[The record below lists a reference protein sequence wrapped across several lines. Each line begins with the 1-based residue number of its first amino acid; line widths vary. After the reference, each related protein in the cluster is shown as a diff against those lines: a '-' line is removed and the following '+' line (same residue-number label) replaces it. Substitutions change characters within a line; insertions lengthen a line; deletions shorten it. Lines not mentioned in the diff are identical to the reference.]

1 MLCFYAAFA
10 QTAALKISGRIR
22 DAKNNPV
29 TQITV
34 YLLRSADS
42 SLIKFSVPDKNGGF
56 EFGGLSAE
64 SYLIVVTGIGYKKL
78 TTGPYQIKG
87 TGSTVI
93 GNLQVVSGV
102 NALKEVEIVAEK
114 QFIENKP
121 GKKILNVQY
130 SVVAIG
136 SNALEIL
143 KQAAGVKVNGDNTIS
158 LNGKNNVL
166 VLIDNRPTYMQPDAL
181 VDMLQG
187 MQSSSIDQIEL
198 ISNPGANY
206 DADSAGGVIN
216 IKLKKNKNYGTNGTL
231 TGTIGARQLTD
242 DYGSRLWA
250 SSGITFNNRT
260 KNMNVFGN
268 YSYSYIP
275 YNRILVTDRFVSFN
289 NKVTE
294 IKENYFSDQTKNL
307 NAYRLGADY
316 YLTPKQIIAFFVNG
330 STSNFILH
338 KNTQTGI
345 YNSGFSDST
354 ITTTSRLDSKA
365 SQIAVDLN
373 YKGSINK
380 ASDLSVDMDYFSF
393 DRTPLENISSNYFYS
408 ATQQLYRTLNIQN
421 TFPSNYKVYT
431 FNSNYDLVLSPTA
444 NLTATAKMVFVKANN
459 NLDFGEIVNAVYHP
473 DPNFTDHFD
482 FTETISAGALVY
494 NKIFS
499 KKLTMEVGLRV
510 EQTTSDG
517 TSAKSTTAGDNN
529 YFDIFPDFKFT
540 QTANIDNVLQLS
552 YSRHIFRPFYTDLN
566 PFVAYQDQYSYYMG
580 NGYLKPVYV
589 NAVELEHIYKNKL
602 STKLQFSV
610 YNNFIQTIFSQNDT
624 TKIIIN
630 KKANLGNRYLFGIV
644 VNDQV
649 RLNSW
654 WSANINLSVLY
665 NQFTATPSQGY
676 LNLGSQEISLKI
688 DQSFNLPTGVK
699 AEFNGDYETPSSY
712 GIFKYKSLY
721 YFNGAI
727 SKSINKQ
734 LNVAL
739 NIQDIF
745 NTNSLRISSD
755 YQNLNFSGID
765 RTDFR
770 RILFTVSCK
779 FGSKT
784 IKGQRLRQT
793 GAETEQNRVVPQ

>member
-181 VDMLQG
+181 VDMFQG

-198 ISNPGANY
+198 ISN
-206 DADSAGGVIN
+206 
-216 IKLKKNKNYGTNGTL
+216 GTNGTL

-316 YLTPKQIIAFFVNG
+316 YLTPKHYCLFCEW
-330 STSNFILH
+330 
-338 KNTQTGI
+338 
-345 YNSGFSDST
+345 
-354 ITTTSRLDSKA
+354 
-365 SQIAVDLN
+365 LN
-373 YKGSINK
+373 
-380 ASDLSVDMDYFSF
+380 
-393 DRTPLENISSNYFYS
+393 
-408 ATQQLYRTLNIQN
+408 
-421 TFPSNYKVYT
+421 
-431 FNSNYDLVLSPTA
+431 
-444 NLTATAKMVFVKANN
+444 
-459 NLDFGEIVNAVYHP
+459 
-473 DPNFTDHFD
+473 
-482 FTETISAGALVY
+482 
-494 NKIFS
+494 
-499 KKLTMEVGLRV
+499 
-510 EQTTSDG
+510 
-517 TSAKSTTAGDNN
+517 
-529 YFDIFPDFKFT
+529 
-540 QTANIDNVLQLS
+540 
-552 YSRHIFRPFYTDLN
+552 
-566 PFVAYQDQYSYYMG
+566 
-580 NGYLKPVYV
+580 
-589 NAVELEHIYKNKL
+589 
-602 STKLQFSV
+602 
-610 YNNFIQTIFSQNDT
+610 
-624 TKIIIN
+624 
-630 KKANLGNRYLFGIV
+630 
-644 VNDQV
+644 
-649 RLNSW
+649 
-654 WSANINLSVLY
+654 
-665 NQFTATPSQGY
+665 
-676 LNLGSQEISLKI
+676 
-688 DQSFNLPTGVK
+688 
-699 AEFNGDYETPSSY
+699 
-712 GIFKYKSLY
+712 
-721 YFNGAI
+721 
-727 SKSINKQ
+727 
-734 LNVAL
+734 
-739 NIQDIF
+739 
-745 NTNSLRISSD
+745 
-755 YQNLNFSGID
+755 
-765 RTDFR
+765 
-770 RILFTVSCK
+770 
-779 FGSKT
+779 
-784 IKGQRLRQT
+784 
-793 GAETEQNRVVPQ
+793 